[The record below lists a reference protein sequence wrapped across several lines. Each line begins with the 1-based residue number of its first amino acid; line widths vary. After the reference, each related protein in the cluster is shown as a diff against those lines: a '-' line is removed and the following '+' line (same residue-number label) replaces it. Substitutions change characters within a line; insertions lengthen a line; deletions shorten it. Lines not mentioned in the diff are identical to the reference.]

1 MNPTYELT
9 LHPDGTMIAI
19 QPRAMQSG
27 NKTFTFNECHPRC
40 QCNKDLCLNFLANSP
55 NKHKWKL
62 LIKRITKSA
71 KLFGKRTTITMWGL
85 IALEPIPAGAFVIEY
100 VGEVLT
106 ARDGDK
112 RGKIYDQIGMS
123 YLFDMNEEDETDN
136 YDK

>member
-1 MNPTYELT
+1 
-9 LHPDGTMIAI
+9 
-19 QPRAMQSG
+19 
-27 NKTFTFNECHPRC
+27 
-40 QCNKDLCLNFLANSP
+40 
-55 NKHKWKL
+55 L

-71 KLFGKRTTITMWGL
+71 KLFGKRTTKTMWGL
-85 IALEPIPAGAFVIEY
+85 IALEPIPAGAFVIQY

-123 YLFDMNEEDETDN
+123 YLFDMNEEDKTNN